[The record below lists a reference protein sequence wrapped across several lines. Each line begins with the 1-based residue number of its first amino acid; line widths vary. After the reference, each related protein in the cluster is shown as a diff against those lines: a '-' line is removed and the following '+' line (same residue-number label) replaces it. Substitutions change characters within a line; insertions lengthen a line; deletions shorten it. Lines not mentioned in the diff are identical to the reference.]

1 MFYPKEWHTY
11 QYFPFLEKLFFYK
24 EQFIEFILA
33 QIISQKLFHRQI
45 IRFYTV
51 ITCYNKDICGV
62 AT

>member
-1 MFYPKEWHTY
+1 MAQIPI
-11 QYFPFLEKLFFYK
+11 FLEKLFFYK